1 MKNWKK
7 IILAFALVAS
17 VGFAAPAGKDVK
29 VGFVGPSGQGNL
41 RTTQSDGTMI
51 QEITSGGVVSNA
63 ALVVTGTATLAGA
76 VTASGA
82 LGVTGALT
90 VTGASTLNG
99 TTVIDDSLTVT
110 GAVVA
115 VSTVGVTGALTAS
128 GGIINATTANVTPLD
143 VTSTNGQ
150 AIANSRSVQYLV
162 PSGALAITNTLAN
175 PAVKGDYL
183 EVHNGFATNVF
194 IGDDANIEGQGALT
208 LGANDVV
215 AYRAINASVWREL
228 WRNTGN

>member
-51 QEITSGGVVSNA
+51 QEITSGGIVSNA

-82 LGVTGALT
+82 L
-90 VTGASTLNG
+90 
-99 TTVIDDSLTVT
+99 
-110 GAVVA
+110 
-115 VSTVGVTGALTAS
+115 GVTGALTAS